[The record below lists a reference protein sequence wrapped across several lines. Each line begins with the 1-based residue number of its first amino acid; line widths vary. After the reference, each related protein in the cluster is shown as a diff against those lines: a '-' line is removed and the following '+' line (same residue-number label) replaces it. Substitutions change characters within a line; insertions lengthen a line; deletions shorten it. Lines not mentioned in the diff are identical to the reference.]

1 MCTVH
6 TLEAQKNEAFAENL
20 LEMLNKGAL
29 ALMVSIGHR
38 TGLFDT
44 MSQLPPATSE
54 QIAKAAGLNERYV
67 REWLGAMTAGGVVEC
82 FPSLSKPLFSLP
94 AEHAACL
101 TRAAGADNMGVFAQ
115 YIGVLGS
122 VEDRVV
128 ECFKNGGGVA
138 YHEYKRFHE
147 VMAEDSGQSI
157 VSSLFTAV
165 LPLVPGL
172 TERLARGIEV
182 LDIGCGMGRA
192 LILMAKAYPNSRFV
206 GYDLCEEP
214 IKLARAEA
222 AKQGLANLRFEVRDL
237 TTFDVDAP
245 EEKFDLIT
253 SFDAIHDQ
261 ARPDRVLAGISRAL
275 KADGVY
281 LMQDIAGS
289 SEVQNN
295 LDHPLGALLYTVS
308 TMHCMT
314 VSLAQNGMGLG
325 AMWGREKALVMLK
338 EAGFNRVE
346 IKNLD
351 HDIQNNYYIVSKN

>member
-1 MCTVH
+1 MTNIIGRKRELAELKEIFQTVQQGRGVIAFLAGEAGAGK
-6 TLEAQKNEAFAENL
+6 TLLAEESL
-20 LEMLNKGAL
+20 
-29 ALMVSIGHR
+29 SH
-38 TGLFDT
+38 
-44 MSQLPPATSE
+44 
-54 QIAKAAGLNERYV
+54 AGLRV
-67 REWLGAMTAGGVVEC
+67 FTGRTAEEATPPYGPV
-82 FPSLSKPLFSLP
+82 
-94 AEHAACL
+94 
-101 TRAAGADNMGVFAQ
+101 
-115 YIGVLGS
+115 
-122 VEDRVV
+122 
-128 ECFKNGGGVA
+128 
-138 YHEYKRFHE
+138 
-147 VMAEDSGQSI
+147 
-157 VSSLFTAV
+157 TAV

-172 TERLARGIEV
+172 TEKLERGIEA

-214 IKLARAEA
+214 IEIARAEA
-222 AKQGLANLRFEVRDL
+222 ARQGLANLRFEVRDL

-245 EEKFDLIT
+245 EAKFDLIT

-289 SEVQNN
+289 SEVHNN

-314 VSLAQNGMGLG
+314 VSLAQGGMGLG
-325 AMWGREKALVMLK
+325 AMWGREKALEMLK